1 MISASI
7 FTSSKVGVSQVISLT
22 PVRCDR
28 MGKRRIALRGGILGK
43 GRRGVKP
50 VFEWTLP
57 GPGASPPP
65 ARGRGGGPAMT
76 PGGRPP
82 WRPGLGT
89 GFGCSPATLA
99 RSGGWRRGGFRLA
112 GLRSTPE
119 SRPQL
124 FRIVRLARRGPSP
137 GDVLRL
143 DLLDGSPRTAGPQ
156 PRDVLRLALQALRP
170 GKPRKLPRAR
180 GARRGTVR

>member
-28 MGKRRIALRGGILGK
+28 MGKKRIALRGGILGK

-50 VFEWTLP
+50 VFESTLP

-76 PGGRPP
+76 PGGD
-82 WRPGLGT
+82 
-89 GFGCSPATLA
+89 
-99 RSGGWRRGGFRLA
+99 RRGGPGSVLASGVRQRHSRDRAGGGAAASGWLGFVLPPSPVRSSSGSFASDGGAPAPATSCGSIFWMARL
-112 GLRSTPE
+112 G
-119 SRPQL
+119 
-124 FRIVRLARRGPSP
+124 RRGPSP
-137 GDVLRL
+137 ATSCGSHCKSCVRANRGDYPGLEG
-143 DLLDGSPRTAGPQ
+143 LDGGR
-156 PRDVLRLALQALRP
+156 
-170 GKPRKLPRAR
+170 
-180 GARRGTVR
+180 